1 MIARRVVRHAFGRHR
16 AQLLFQHLQVV
27 RACDFGAV
35 RQPEHEIAEAE
46 MIDHELPQVVQQ
58 RRRVFQQE
66 RCADRSGERFA
77 VRPARL
83 KHHGNVRLARAHEA
97 GELDAGL
104 ARQRA
109 GLRKLDV
116 RNHAEH
122 VLFVPVEVLPCL
134 FERAAQQDLGPRLQ
148 SHQLVR
154 EVDPF
159 GHEAQRVIHQ
169 FGVDDRQER
178 RVEPDV
184 VLDDDD
190 RLHAQ
195 RPRIADDVDPILD
208 QLDDRRQDPH
218 VALPEKDAGQI
229 GGVVPRHEIAGGA
242 RVVREQRH
250 RDVAAAFAD
259 AARERRG
266 VHVADVQRADD
277 QVVAAVGRGARERF
291 GARRHAR
298 QRRWMA
304 DVEIEELTEDQL
316 VELAVLRERERIVQ
330 AGDEQ
335 DLLDAEVRQVDEALP
350 GSPILQFCNPAILQ
364 SCNF

>member
-1 MIARRVVRHAFGRHR
+1 M
-16 AQLLFQHLQVV
+16 
-27 RACDFGAV
+27 
-35 RQPEHEIAEAE
+35 
-46 MIDHELPQVVQQ
+46 
-58 RRRVFQQE
+58 
-66 RCADRSGERFA
+66 
-77 VRPARL
+77 
-83 KHHGNVRLARAHEA
+83 
-97 GELDAGL
+97 
-104 ARQRA
+104 
-109 GLRKLDV
+109 
-116 RNHAEH
+116 
-122 VLFVPVEVLPCL
+122 
-134 FERAAQQDLGPRLQ
+134 
-148 SHQLVR
+148 
-154 EVDPF
+154 
-159 GHEAQRVIHQ
+159 
-169 FGVDDRQER
+169 
-178 RVEPDV
+178 
-184 VLDDDD
+184 
-190 RLHAQ
+190 
-195 RPRIADDVDPILD
+195 
-208 QLDDRRQDPH
+208 
-218 VALPEKDAGQI
+218 
-229 GGVVPRHEIAGGA
+229 PRHEIAGGA

-364 SCNF
+364 FLDEPLVHH